1 MLLWVRFLFYTFAAP
16 FETNG
21 KRYKKDCKTK
31 RKREIMKKQVTLLLA
46 MLFLCIG
53 WVNAQVSQV
62 SGTVISEEDGF
73 PVVGATIL
81 VKGTTVGTVTDID
94 GNFVI
99 SGVPE
104 NATIIQVSYVGM
116 KTQELT
122 IKPVLKIT
130 LKADSELLEEV
141 MVVAYGVAKKESF
154 TGSAEVIK
162 SEKLQSRPVA
172 NVTKA
177 LDGLVSGVQTTSGSG
192 QPGSGVSV
200 VVRGFGSINSSQN
213 PLYVVDGVPYDGN
226 VVSINPNDI
235 ESMTVLKD
243 ASAGALYGSRG
254 ANGVVMITTKKGT
267 SGKVKVNLKANW
279 GIASR
284 SIPRYE
290 TVDEAGY
297 LETVFQSYKNELISS
312 NGLSPEEA
320 SNVALQLMSKGGNS
334 VVGVNEEYNPF
345 NMPMA
350 ELIDPVTGKVNPN
363 ARLKYSEDWMDEAMK
378 NSPLRQEY
386 NLSFTGGNEKTKYMF
401 SLGYLDEKGL
411 LKTTGFKRYSGRMSI
426 DSQVTDW
433 LKTGMNANYSR
444 NESNTAVE
452 NSSGASNVWY
462 TAQLM
467 PPIYPVFKKDA
478 EGKNVLDPSGNP
490 IFDYGSNRPAGASAD
505 WNTIATLYDDKY
517 GNNSDNLSGRVFAEI
532 GDFKGT
538 LLEGLKLSAN
548 FGFDLIS
555 TDMLTYF
562 NPYNGNAQSTK
573 GMVERA
579 HRRRFSYTFNQL
591 ATYDRSFGQHH
602 INVLAG
608 HEFYK
613 FNQQYLSATKTG
625 FPFGGLFELDAAITV
640 AGASSYQ
647 DNYAVESVLSRVAY
661 DFADKYYL
669 SASFRTDG
677 SSRFRKG
684 ERWGKFWSV
693 GGNWRISQESFMQDV
708 KWVNNLSAKISYGVQ
723 GNDNLGTYY
732 AWQSMYD
739 FTPNADNG
747 GTSMSSLGNPNLKW
761 EKNGNL
767 NVGVEGRFFNF
778 LNVALE
784 WYTRKTTD
792 MLMLYPM
799 ASSLG
804 FDGYNKNI
812 GSMRNTGLDMTISAD
827 VFQKENFGWRIT
839 AMGST
844 VKNKVLHLAD
854 KPEIIS
860 GSYIIR
866 EGETLNSF
874 YTATAAGVD
883 PQTGNQL
890 YWVWDTDENGNK
902 GELYKT
908 DSMAKATTCK
918 TIQGSR
924 IPTIYGSLNNEFRYK
939 NFDLSVLCTYSIG
952 GKVLD
957 GVYRNMMYG
966 NYIGQARSKDILK
979 AWKQPGD
986 ITDVPRVLI
995 GPNYIT
1001 TDKDLINASYLAIK
1015 NITLGYTLPSKM
1027 LKKVGIENLRFTA
1040 TGDNLVLF
1048 NHLKGMDPQYNF
1060 TGSTDFGY
1068 VPVRTVSLGLD
1079 ITF

>member
-1 MLLWVRFLFYTFAAP
+1 M
-16 FETNG
+16 
-21 KRYKKDCKTK
+21 KR
-31 RKREIMKKQVTLLLA
+31 QVTLLLA
-46 MLFLCIG
+46 MFLLSIS
-53 WVNAQVSQV
+53 WLNAQITQI

-73 PVVGATIL
+73 PVVGASIL
-81 VKGTTVGTVTDID
+81 VKGTTVGTVTDLD
-94 GNFVI
+94 GNFTI
-99 SGVPE
+99 SNLPE
-104 NATIIQVSYVGM
+104 SAKMIIVSYIGL

-122 IKPVLKIT
+122 IKPKLNIV

-141 MVVAYGVAKKESF
+141 MVVAYGVTKKESF

-162 SEKLQSRPVA
+162 SEKLQARPVA

-226 VVSINPNDI
+226 IVSINPNDI

-254 ANGVVMITTKKGT
+254 ANGVVMITTKKGN

-279 GIASR
+279 GVASR
-284 SIPRYE
+284 SIPRYD
-290 TVDEAGY
+290 VMDEAGY
-297 LETVFQSYKNELISS
+297 LETVFQSYKNDLMVN
-312 NGLSPEEA
+312 NGLSAEDAA
-320 SNVALQLMSKGGNS
+320 SQALYFMNNGPSSIFGE
-334 VVGVNEEYNPF
+334 NEQYNPF
-345 NMPMA
+345 NFPVA
-350 ELIDPVTGKVNPN
+350 ELIDPATGKVRSD
-363 ARLKYSEDWMDEAMK
+363 AKLKYSEDWMDEAMR
-378 NSPLRQEY
+378 NNPLRQEY
-386 NLSFTGGNEKTKYMF
+386 NVSFTGGNEKSKYMF
-401 SLGYLDEKGL
+401 SVGYLDEKGL

-426 DSQVTDW
+426 DTQVTDW
-433 LKTGMNANYSR
+433 LKAGMNASYSR

-467 PPIYPVFKKDA
+467 APIYPVFQKDA
-478 EGKNVLDPSGNP
+478 SGQNILSPEGKPM
-490 IFDYGSNRPAGASAD
+490 FDYGDYRAAGANSG

-517 GNNSDNLSGRVFAEI
+517 ENNSDNLSGRFFAEL
-532 GDFKGT
+532 GDLKEGP
-538 LLEGLKLSAN
+538 LKGLKLSAN
-548 FGFDLIS
+548 FGFDLIGK
-555 TDMLTYF
+555 DNLTYY

-573 GMVERA
+573 GMANRS
-579 HRRRFSYTFNQL
+579 HLRRFSYTFNQL
-591 ATYDRSFGQHH
+591 LTYDRSFGEHH
-602 INVLAG
+602 INALVG

-613 FNQQYLSATKTG
+613 FNQQYLGATKTG
-625 FPFGGLFELDAAITV
+625 FPFGGLHELDAAITV
-640 AGASSYQ
+640 TDASSYQ
-647 DNYAVESVLSRVAY
+647 DNYAVESVLSRLAY
-661 DFADKYYL
+661 DFADKYYF

-684 ERWGKFWSV
+684 DRWGKFWSV
-693 GGNWRISQESFMQDV
+693 GANWRISQEAFMQNLD
-708 KWVNNLSAKISYGVQ
+708 WVNNLSAKISYGVQ

-739 FTPNADNG
+739 FTPNGNQG

-767 NVGVEGRFFNF
+767 NIGVEGRFFKF
-778 LNVALE
+778 LNVAVE
-784 WYTRKTTD
+784 WYSRKTTD

-812 GSMRNTGLDMTISAD
+812 GSMRNSGWDITLGAD
-827 VFQKENFGWRIT
+827 IFQKENFGWRAT
-839 AMGST
+839 LMGST
-844 VKNKVLHLAD
+844 VKNKVLQLAD

-883 PQTGNQL
+883 PKTGEQL
-890 YWVWDTDENGNK
+890 YWTWDTDEKGNK
-902 GELYKT
+902 GEKYKT
-908 DSMAKATTCK
+908 ASMAKANSTK
-918 TIQGSR
+918 SIQGSR
-924 IPTIYGSLNNEFRYK
+924 IPAIYGSFNNEFRYK

-957 GVYRNMMYG
+957 GVYRTLKYG
-966 NYIGQARSKDILK
+966 NYVGQAKTKDLER

-986 ITDVPRVLI
+986 ITDIPRIEI
-995 GPNYIT
+995 GKNYIV
-1001 TDKDLINASYLAIK
+1001 TDNDLINASYFSIK
-1015 NITLGYTLPSKM
+1015 NITLGYSLPSKT
-1027 LKKVGIENLRFTA
+1027 LKSWGIENLRFTA

-1060 TGSTDFGY
+1060 TGGTDFGY
-1068 VPVRTVSLGLD
+1068 VPVRTVSLGID
-1079 ITF
+1079 VTF